1 MKKYVLKYHFGGM
14 REGDIIETAGEI
26 GAVFPADALEL
37 VAEPVLEV
45 ATPEPEYV
53 RTDEPQHINNEH
65 DGVIPSHYSP
75 VVAQQEE
82 EQPKPK
88 RGRQAKQDAMV

>member
-14 REGDIIETAGEI
+14 REGDIIETSGEI
-26 GAVFPADALEL
+26 GEVFPADALEL
-37 VAEPVLEV
+37 VVEPVLDV
-45 ATPEPEYV
+45 ATPEQV
-53 RTDEPQHINNEH
+53 RTDEPPHIGNEH
-65 DGVIPSHYSP
+65 GGVITSHYSP

-88 RGRQAKQDAMV
+88 RGRPAKQDAVV

>member
-45 ATPEPEYV
+45 ATPEQV
-53 RTDEPQHINNEH
+53 RTDEPQHIDNEH
-65 DGVIPSHYSP
+65 DGVIPSHYAT
-75 VVAQQEE
+75 VVSQQE

-88 RGRQAKQDAMV
+88 RGRPAKQD

>member
-26 GAVFPADALEL
+26 GEVFPADAYEE
-37 VAEPVLEV
+37 VVDPVLEV
-45 ATPEPEYV
+45 ATPERV
-53 RTDEPQHINNEH
+53 RTDEPTHIDNEH
-65 DGVIPSHYSP
+65 GGVITSHYSP

-88 RGRQAKQDAMV
+88 RGRPAKQDAVV

>member
-1 MKKYVLKYHFGGM
+1 MKKYVLKYQFGGM
-14 REGDIIETAGEI
+14 KEGDIIETSGYI
-26 GAVFPADALEL
+26 GTVFPADALEE
-37 VAEPVLEV
+37 VIDPVLEV
-45 ATPEPEYV
+45 ATPEQV
-53 RTDEPQHINNEH
+53 RTDEPPHIDNEH

-88 RGRQAKQDAMV
+88 RGRPSKQD

>member
-1 MKKYVLKYHFGGM
+1 MKKYVLKYQFGGM
-14 REGDIIETAGEI
+14 KEGDIIETRGKI
-26 GAVFPADALEL
+26 GAVFPADAYEE
-37 VAEPVLEV
+37 VIDPVLEV
-45 ATPEPEYV
+45 ATPEQV
-53 RTDEPQHINNEH
+53 RTDEPPHIDNER

-88 RGRQAKQDAMV
+88 RGRPAKQD

>member
-45 ATPEPEYV
+45 ATPEQV
-53 RTDEPQHINNEH
+53 RTDEPQHIDNEH
-65 DGVIPSHYSP
+65 GGVIPSHYSP
-75 VVAQQEE
+75 VVATQEE
-82 EQPKPK
+82 AQPKPK
-88 RGRQAKQDAMV
+88 RGCHAKQDAVV

>member
-26 GAVFPADALEL
+26 GEVFPADALEL
-37 VAEPVLEV
+37 VSEPVLEV
-45 ATPEPEYV
+45 ATPEKV
-53 RTDEPQHINNEH
+53 RTDEPQHIDNEH

-75 VVAQQEE
+75 VVATQEE

-88 RGRQAKQDAMV
+88 RGRPAKQD